1 MKLYN
6 ILNIDIDADN
16 NMIKKAYYNMAKK
29 YHPDKN
35 KNKGATEMFQKV
47 NYAYTILSNME
58 TRKRYNMMNIQEDKK
73 RFLIIL

>member
-35 KNKGATEMFQKV
+35 KNKKELQKCF
-47 NYAYTILSNME
+47 
-58 TRKRYNMMNIQEDKK
+58 KK
-73 RFLIIL
+73 